1 MDMIHQKLAYSKPRF
16 WNYIPSHLNERMY
29 LFLTI
34 ILISSLHNLQT
45 GERVH
50 LIVFFLIFFFNF

>member
-50 LIVFFLIFFFNF
+50 LIVFF